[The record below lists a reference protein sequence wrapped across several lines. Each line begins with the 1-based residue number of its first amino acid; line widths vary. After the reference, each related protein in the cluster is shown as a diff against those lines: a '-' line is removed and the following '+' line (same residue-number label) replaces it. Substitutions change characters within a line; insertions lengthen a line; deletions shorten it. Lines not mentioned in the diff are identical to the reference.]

1 MRNVSQMIQPQKQQQ
16 KQLQQEQQ
24 ACRPPL

>member
-24 ACRPPL
+24 ACHPPL